1 MIINKTDDYIFI
13 QADESK
19 IIQLPDGAM
28 CKSCYCPLWIN
39 LDDIIE
45 IVEVIETEVDN
56 DN

>member
-1 MIINKTDDYIFI
+1 MMTNNTDDYIFI

-19 IIQLPDGAM
+19 IIQLPDGAI

-45 IVEVIETEVDN
+45 VVEVIETEVDN